1 MSDLLT
7 EPTETTVV
15 DRAALYAARREA
27 ENRRLLAQF
36 SEEELAALE
45 GLYATAKRLWDTGGG
60 GTCARVLLGCYNGT
74 RFPFDLTDLRRLDDS
89 NLSKVLTVLRMDAR
103 CRAEV
108 HVILGHMLSDRMVQ
122 AQFERWAF
130 DLGLKGRAKKADVQD
145 MWLRALQRAA
155 A

>member
-1 MSDLLT
+1 MSATQEFLS
-7 EPTETTVV
+7 
-15 DRAALYAARREA
+15 
-27 ENRRLLAQF
+27 QF

-74 RFPFDLTDLRRLDDS
+74 RFPFDLTDLRRLDGSGLDMA
-89 NLSKVLTVLRMDAR
+89 LTVMRMDAR

-108 HVILGHMLSDRMVQ
+108 HVILGQMLSDRMVQ

-130 DLGLKGRAKKADVQD
+130 DLGMKGRAKKAEVEDL
-145 MWLRALQRAA
+145 WQRCAA
-155 A
+155 

>member
-1 MSDLLT
+1 MSATQEFLS
-7 EPTETTVV
+7 
-15 DRAALYAARREA
+15 
-27 ENRRLLAQF
+27 QF

-45 GLYATAKRLWDTGGG
+45 GLYTTGKRLWDTGGG
-60 GTCARVLLGCYNGT
+60 GTRVRVLLGCYNGT
-74 RFPFDLTDLRRLDDS
+74 RFPFDLTDLRRLDGSGLDMA
-89 NLSKVLTVLRMDAR
+89 LTVLRMDAR

-108 HVILGHMLSDRMVQ
+108 HVILAHLLSDRMVQ
-122 AQFERWAF
+122 ARFERWAF